1 MTPSS
6 EISKDTNIGNLKVDL
21 SKAAKKL
28 FRAAHGTNE
37 HIVANVARFRATM
50 SAEIIELAKRPDG
63 FAERFEIIIP
73 CYNHAS
79 YLMEAF
85 DSVVQQTYKGP
96 VTVAFVNDHSQDNSL
111 QTMKDIAASRYP
123 STMTVKI
130 IDNPINLNQA
140 GSINKA
146 IRESCNE
153 LFMILNADDIL
164 TIDCVEL
171 TLATYELHPEIYML
185 GGSSLWFADSGSLP
199 VHTPKP
205 ASEFE
210 LTIYRPG
217 DALKF
222 TKTNDIN
229 MSQSSCSFLRV
240 AWEVVGGYFERERR
254 VCSWDD
260 RDFQIRVCSV
270 FPVGV
275 YKDYPMEFYRTT
287 SSTGRARS

>member
-1 MTPSS
+1 M
-6 EISKDTNIGNLKVDL
+6 DL

-28 FRAAHGTNE
+28 LRAAHGTDK
-37 HIVANVARFRATM
+37 HIAANMARFRATI
-50 SAEIIELAKRPDG
+50 SAEIIGLAKRPDG
-63 FAERFEIIIP
+63 YAGKFEIVIP

-111 QTMKDIAASRYP
+111 QTMNAIAASRYP
-123 STMTVKI
+123 SAITVKI

-146 IRESCNE
+146 IRESYNE
-153 LFMILNADDIL
+153 LFMMLNADDIL
-164 TIDCVEL
+164 TKDCVEL
-171 TLATYELHPEIYML
+171 TLATYELHSDIYML

-199 VHTPKP
+199 VHRPKP
-205 ASEFE
+205 APELE
-210 LTIYRPG
+210 LTVYRPEN
-217 DALKF
+217 ALKF
-222 TKTNDIN
+222 TKPNSIN

-260 RDFQIRVCSV
+260 RDFQMRVCSV

>member
-1 MTPSS
+1 MTP
-6 EISKDTNIGNLKVDL
+6 TTRNIKVDL
-21 SKAAKKL
+21 SKAANKFL
-28 FRAAHGTNE
+28 RAAYGTDKR
-37 HIVANVARFRATM
+37 IAANIARFRATM

-63 FAERFEIIIP
+63 YAEQFEIVIP

-79 YLMEAF
+79 YLTEAF

-111 QTMKDIAASRYP
+111 QTMKVIAASRYP
-123 STMTVKI
+123 SGITVKI

-146 IRESCNE
+146 IKESCNE
-153 LFMILNADDIL
+153 LFMMLNADDML
-164 TIDCVEL
+164 TKDCVEL
-171 TLATYELHPEIYML
+171 TLATYELHPDIYML

-199 VHTPKP
+199 VHKPKS
-205 ASEFE
+205 ASELE
-210 LTIYRPG
+210 LAIYRPG

-222 TKTNDIN
+222 TTPNSIN

-260 RDFQIRVCSV
+260 RDFQMRVCSV

-275 YKDYPMEFYRTT
+275 HKDYPMEFYRTT
-287 SSTGRARS
+287 SSTGRARI